1 MQRRCNEM
9 TNKNT
14 RSKGE
19 YALDHILW
27 GLISWLW
34 FTKSL
39 FRNIEGLS
47 YDRSRL
53 VLLGTLTASILLGLA
68 VTWKRRRNNLSLFV
82 NLVLPY
88 EIYTLIVYR
97 ETAPVLIRILII
109 TSVCLSVIYAVL
121 VLRPHIRVGA
131 RKAVVLWRRLTHS
144 ALGIRTIAACC
155 LSVLLLALG
164 ASAVFGIA
172 FFSPSTAAD
181 NPLDH
186 EEVTL
191 EENIDVVSRLDE
203 DTWVQ
208 LSSREKLDAL
218 QTVAN
223 IEACYFGLPH
233 ALNVISGNLE
243 HNILACYND
252 QIHLITI
259 DLHHLE
265 YDSARSVLKSLCH
278 EARHA
283 YQHRLC
289 DVYDGTAETQKTLLL
304 FRSVQCFRQ
313 EFSNYVEGSDDSME
327 EMADA
332 IQACLNAWYTE
343 MTGKEPPESPT
354 ARDREFMQRT
364 TATMQTFLG
373 SVAWQY
379 ETITLQDDY
388 ALYEIDD
395 LFDGVRLR
403 AQIHVQTGPRVCR
416 LSVILPVMADA
427 ALEYPLCRALV
438 RENFTNAIGTFKYDE
453 RDGTIRYEYC
463 FFIQHELF
471 EDDLDT
477 CLHAVIRAALSGYE
491 NIRRC
496 CTGDFEAAEA
506 EEIRKKANAL
516 VRALSE

>member
-1 MQRRCNEM
+1 M

-53 VLLGTLTASILLGLA
+53 VLLGALTASILLGLA

-121 VLRPHIRVGA
+121 VLRPHIRAGA

-181 NPLDH
+181 DPPEH

-208 LSSREKLDAL
+208 LSSREKLDVL

-223 IEACYFGLPH
+223 IEARYFGLPH

-252 QIHLITI
+252 QMHLITI

-289 DVYDGTAETQKTLLL
+289 DVYDGAAETQKTLLL

-313 EFSNYVEGSDDSME
+313 EFSNYVEGSDDP
-327 EMADA
+327 
-332 IQACLNAWYTE
+332 
-343 MTGKEPPESPT
+343 TGYYRRQS
-354 ARDREFMQRT
+354 
-364 TATMQTFLG
+364 
-373 SVAWQY
+373 
-379 ETITLQDDY
+379 
-388 ALYEIDD
+388 
-395 LFDGVRLR
+395 
-403 AQIHVQTGPRVCR
+403 VCR
-416 LSVILPVMADA
+416 RGDRRLLRTDPRISERKPCLS
-427 ALEYPLCRALV
+427 R
-438 RENFTNAIGTFKYDE
+438 
-453 RDGTIRYEYC
+453 
-463 FFIQHELF
+463 
-471 EDDLDT
+471 
-477 CLHAVIRAALSGYE
+477 
-491 NIRRC
+491 
-496 CTGDFEAAEA
+496 
-506 EEIRKKANAL
+506 RKKPKRRSKHGKF
-516 VRALSE
+516 V

>member
-1 MQRRCNEM
+1 M

-53 VLLGTLTASILLGLA
+53 ILLGTLTASILLGLA

-121 VLRPHIRVGA
+121 VLSPHIRAGA

-181 NPLDH
+181 DPLDH

-191 EENIDVVSRLDE
+191 EENIDVVYRRFHEQGRMMPDGVRYVDSWVTTDGNTCYQINESRSEALLHEWAANRSDVTDFE
-203 DTWVQ
+203 FIPVI
-208 LSSREKLDAL
+208 SSREMCEKMA
-218 QTVAN
+218 Q
-223 IEACYFGLPH
+223 EA
-233 ALNVISGNLE
+233 
-243 HNILACYND
+243 
-252 QIHLITI
+252 
-259 DLHHLE
+259 
-265 YDSARSVLKSLCH
+265 
-278 EARHA
+278 
-283 YQHRLC
+283 
-289 DVYDGTAETQKTLLL
+289 
-304 FRSVQCFRQ
+304 
-313 EFSNYVEGSDDSME
+313 
-327 EMADA
+327 
-332 IQACLNAWYTE
+332 
-343 MTGKEPPESPT
+343 
-354 ARDREFMQRT
+354 
-364 TATMQTFLG
+364 
-373 SVAWQY
+373 
-379 ETITLQDDY
+379 
-388 ALYEIDD
+388 
-395 LFDGVRLR
+395 
-403 AQIHVQTGPRVCR
+403 
-416 LSVILPVMADA
+416 
-427 ALEYPLCRALV
+427 
-438 RENFTNAIGTFKYDE
+438 
-453 RDGTIRYEYC
+453 
-463 FFIQHELF
+463 
-471 EDDLDT
+471 
-477 CLHAVIRAALSGYE
+477 
-491 NIRRC
+491 
-496 CTGDFEAAEA
+496 
-506 EEIRKKANAL
+506 
-516 VRALSE
+516 

>member
-1 MQRRCNEM
+1 M

-82 NLVLPY
+82 NLALPY

-109 TSVCLSVIYAVL
+109 TSACLSVIYTVL
-121 VLRPHIRVGA
+121 VLRPHIRAGA

-181 NPLDH
+181 DPLDH

-243 HNILACYND
+243 HNLLACYND
-252 QIHLITI
+252 QMHLITI

-265 YDSARSVLKSLCH
+265 YDSARSVLESLCH

-313 EFSNYVEGSDDSME
+313 EFSNYVEGSDDPMGYYTQQCE
-327 EMADA
+327 TDARAYADEA
-332 IQACLNAWYTE
+332 TADYYARIHAYL
-343 MTGKEPPESPT
+343 KEN
-354 ARDREFMQRT
+354 
-364 TATMQTFLG
+364 
-373 SVAWQY
+373 
-379 ETITLQDDY
+379 
-388 ALYEIDD
+388 
-395 LFDGVRLR
+395 R
-403 AQIHVQTGPRVCR
+403 A
-416 LSVILPVMADA
+416 
-427 ALEYPLCRALV
+427 
-438 RENFTNAIGTFKYDE
+438 
-453 RDGTIRYEYC
+453 
-463 FFIQHELF
+463 
-471 EDDLDT
+471 
-477 CLHAVIRAALSGYE
+477 
-491 NIRRC
+491 
-496 CTGDFEAAEA
+496 
-506 EEIRKKANAL
+506 
-516 VRALSE
+516 